1 MDRGAQEAMR
11 NQMGLDL
18 EQAATGGVLRGRG
31 EEARRAGSAG
41 ADGRSERGVGEK
53 IDSKAVN
60 RAAGAIKQAR
70 AGGDAK
76 KAGLQALGRLKA
88 GTLNKTEQ
96 AYEALLKE
104 WQHLGIVAWFKFE
117 GVKLRL
123 ADNTFYTPDFAVML
137 ANGQMELHEVKG
149 FWQDDARAKIK
160 IAADMYPFRFLAVRP
175 KAKKDGGGWEREEF

>member
-1 MDRGAQEAMR
+1 MR

-18 EQAATGGVLRGRG
+18 EQAAASGVLRGRG
-31 EEARRAGSAG
+31 TAQGEGGSAA
-41 ADGRSERGVGEK
+41 ADGRGVGGVGQAK
-53 IDSKAVN
+53 RPGS
-60 RAAGAIKQAR
+60 AR
-70 AGGDAK
+70 AKIGM
-76 KAGLQALGRLKA
+76 QALGRLKA
-88 GTLNKTEQ
+88 GAMNKTEQ

-104 WQHLGIVAWFKFE
+104 WQHCGIVAWFKFE

-137 ANGQMELHEVKG
+137 TNGQMELHEVKG

-175 KAKKDGGGWEREEF
+175 KAKKDGGGWDREEF